1 MVTFSSR
8 PEVPAD
14 WTSGFLTGVFFE
26 SFLSDRDR
34 RWAVSSVS
42 SSEHVIKGVAAE
54 EPISLDGADVR
65 EHGCSVKGS
74 RRASAVR
81 LRLRSSVLSAIVGAR
96 EVRRV
101 IVVRR
106 GLGAVKIGKNGRY
119 DRRYL

>member
-34 RWAVSSVS
+34 RWAVSS
-42 SSEHVIKGVAAE
+42 EHVIKGVAAD
-54 EPISLDGADVR
+54 EPVSLDGAEVR
-65 EHGCSVKGS
+65 ELGCSVKGS